1 MKTESINGSVTDRHS
16 FEEMLDYGTC
26 NVTYRLDKIKR
37 LLFELDYEVM
47 NVTTQIFVD
56 FS

>member
-1 MKTESINGSVTDRHS
+1 
-16 FEEMLDYGTC
+16 MLHYGIC
-26 NVTYRLDKIKR
+26 NVIYKLDKGDG

-47 NVTTQIFVD
+47 NVTTQIFVN